1 MNIREQYQRFRKW
14 QLHPFE
20 YTESREQHCCN
31 NCGCHFSGNFCPT
44 CGQKWNVDFVTW
56 KSIRQGIMDVWGMG
70 SRSLPYTLW
79 QLMLRPGYLIG
90 DYISG
95 RRQVSFPPVKM
106 LVIVAVV
113 IYLVEKLLNIE
124 VFGDDGDFF
133 DLTDENTPAA
143 FKGVLTSLSNHYDWG
158 ALLIFLFMALPTYI
172 VFHYAP
178 RHTRHTLP
186 QEFFIQVFNSTQFLC
201 LMLLWAIINIFVGFH
216 DTNDNIPTYV
226 LIPLIIF
233 YNYKQ
238 LFGYGFW
245 GTLWRMAA
253 CWVLWISLLGAVVL
267 SFNIPKY
274 LLDGVIDK
282 QELPDIMIVI
292 TLAITFFMVSHFVNI
307 FNQPVVIGQRRKVS
321 RVFNLILM
329 IVLALISMTF
339 MLALVNSSISQKS
352 GFKTTVILAIL
363 LIISLTLFYL
373 LNRRHK
379 SFIKKYLNEEESN
392 EKREICLQDTEGD
405 SQASG

>member
-1 MNIREQYQRFRKW
+1 
-14 QLHPFE
+14 
-20 YTESREQHCCN
+20 
-31 NCGCHFSGNFCPT
+31 
-44 CGQKWNVDFVTW
+44 
-56 KSIRQGIMDVWGMG
+56 
-70 SRSLPYTLW
+70 
-79 QLMLRPGYLIG
+79 
-90 DYISG
+90 
-95 RRQVSFPPVKM
+95 
-106 LVIVAVV
+106 
-113 IYLVEKLLNIE
+113 
-124 VFGDDGDFF
+124 
-133 DLTDENTPAA
+133 
-143 FKGVLTSLSNHYDWG
+143 
-158 ALLIFLFMALPTYI
+158 
-172 VFHYAP
+172 
-178 RHTRHTLP
+178 
-186 QEFFIQVFNSTQFLC
+186 
-201 LMLLWAIINIFVGFH
+201 
-216 DTNDNIPTYV
+216 
-226 LIPLIIF
+226 
-233 YNYKQ
+233 
-238 LFGYGFW
+238 
-245 GTLWRMAA
+245 MAA

-282 QELPDIMIVI
+282 QELPDIMIVL